1 MREQNF
7 IPIIRTE
14 VVTYR
19 LKGST
24 VTLLE
29 QKPAHHFAMRDRQSN
44 FGFVGQLTDH
54 PCTDSSP
61 SPSLRKRSPRLT
73 DFRVVAVLPASWSCA
88 AKVVCGYQLPRNSL
102 AQALHHRS
110 LRKYSNVFSAMEAA
124 GSSSQHHAV
133 GFYSSLHVS
142 FRKTGEMV
150 FCGQDHHALLMRD
163 IPTHKPAED
172 HRRCDA
178 LCFIQHTVFPL
189 LLLVT
194 TGCLLIRDP
203 RIYLRQRSESACEF

>member
-54 PCTDSSP
+54 PW
-61 SPSLRKRSPRLT
+61 PRPPQ
-73 DFRVVAVLPASWSCA
+73 VLENVRPA
-88 AKVVCGYQLPRNSL
+88 
-102 AQALHHRS
+102 
-110 LRKYSNVFSAMEAA
+110 
-124 GSSSQHHAV
+124 
-133 GFYSSLHVS
+133 
-142 FRKTGEMV
+142 
-150 FCGQDHHALLMRD
+150 
-163 IPTHKPAED
+163 
-172 HRRCDA
+172 
-178 LCFIQHTVFPL
+178 
-189 LLLVT
+189 
-194 TGCLLIRDP
+194 
-203 RIYLRQRSESACEF
+203 